1 MAGAPSPSERLV
13 AMPESTLESRIL
25 RLEALRS
32 IDDLIADLGRAF
44 DAGPSA
50 EALRP
55 LFTDDAEFLIDQYG
69 HLRGGDAIADG
80 VAGNADAGFRWTL
93 HYLVSP
99 RVELAADMQSGEVD
113 FYLWEAATASSGKA
127 YWIGGR
133 YLATAALAE
142 GRWRFAR
149 LELQADLISHYPGGW
164 NAKPPTLADA

>member
-1 MAGAPSPSERLV
+1 MSGTE
-13 AMPESTLESRIL
+13 LESRIR
-25 RLEALRS
+25 RLEALRA
-32 IDDLIADLGRAF
+32 IDDLIAELGRAF

-55 LFTDDAEFLIDQYG
+55 LFTDDAEFLIDRYG

-80 VAGNADAGFRWTL
+80 VAGNAEAGFRWTL

-99 RVELAADMQSGEVD
+99 RVELAVDMQSATVD
-113 FYLWEAATASSGKA
+113 FYLWEVATASSGKA

-133 YLATAALAE
+133 YLANTVLAE
-142 GRWRFAR
+142 DRWCFAR
-149 LELQADLISHYPGGW
+149 LELKADLISHYPGGW